1 MRKFR
6 VLNQVEIARQRWG
19 GASKTIDNWLD
30 ERRQLLIQYCHLA
43 GVNYQS
49 ANTLPDEAEVNEFCA
64 LLMDYL
70 SVGHF
75 EVYEM
80 LVSDDNDGQA
90 LKQELFPK
98 ISVTTDQAL
107 DFNDQ
112 FAEGFNAQNTRE
124 FEVAITQL
132 GEALDDRFELEDRL
146 IQRMHGL
153 VNDSVTG

>member
-6 VLNQVEIARQRWG
+6 VLNQVDIARQRWG
-19 GASKTIDNWLD
+19 GASNTIDNWLD

-49 ANTLPDEAEVNEFCA
+49 ANTLPDETEVNEFCA

-80 LVSDDNDGQA
+80 LVSDDEDGQA

-98 ISVTTDQAL
+98 ISATTDQAL

-112 FAEGFNAQNTRE
+112 FAEGFTPDNSRN
-124 FEVAITQL
+124 FELAITNL
-132 GEALDDRFELEDRL
+132 GEALDDCFELEDRL

-153 VNDSVTG
+153 VNDSVTS

>member
-1 MRKFR
+1 M
-6 VLNQVEIARQRWG
+6 LNQVEIARQRWG
-19 GASKTIDNWLD
+19 GASNTIDNWLD

-49 ANTLPDEAEVNEFCA
+49 ANTLPDETEVNEFCA

-80 LVSDDNDGQA
+80 LVSDDEHGQA

-98 ISVTTDQAL
+98 ISATTDQAL

-112 FAEGFNAQNTRE
+112 FAEGFTADNSRN
-124 FEVAITQL
+124 FELAMTKL
-132 GEALDDRFELEDRL
+132 GEALDDRFELEDKL